1 MLRGLDLRGA
11 VLGIVGM
18 GRIGRATAERALAF
32 GMTLVHHRGDPQGLP
47 SRAVELDEL
56 LALSDV
62 VSLHCPLR
70 PETRGLM
77 GRAAFSAMKSTAVLV
92 NTSRGP
98 VVDEAA
104 LALALASGQIAAAG
118 LDVYVREPQVEPG
131 LLALDNVVLA
141 PHLGS
146 ATRGTRRRMAELAA
160 QNLVAALRGEEP
172 PSRIA

>member
-1 MLRGLDLRGA
+1 MASARR
-11 VLGIVGM
+11 
-18 GRIGRATAERALAF
+18 
-32 GMTLVHHRGDPQGLP
+32 
-47 SRAVELDEL
+47 
-56 LALSDV
+56 LS
-62 VSLHCPLR
+62 SS
-70 PETRGLM
+70 
-77 GRAAFSAMKSTAVLV
+77 FAMKSTAVLV